1 MGQSG
6 ALEHAMSMS
15 CSVGK
20 IRHILPLNP
29 FAPCWTLID
38 EASEVC
44 QRKYTRRM
52 DEVTDMRSYVQ
63 YPATTT
69 DVYNRPG
76 DNRHAP
82 RCCPPGDI

>member
-1 MGQSG
+1 MRRWG

-15 CSVGK
+15 RSAGK
-20 IRHILPLNP
+20 IPHILP

-52 DEVTDMRSYVQ
+52 DEVTDMGSYVQ

-76 DNRHAP
+76 DNRQAP